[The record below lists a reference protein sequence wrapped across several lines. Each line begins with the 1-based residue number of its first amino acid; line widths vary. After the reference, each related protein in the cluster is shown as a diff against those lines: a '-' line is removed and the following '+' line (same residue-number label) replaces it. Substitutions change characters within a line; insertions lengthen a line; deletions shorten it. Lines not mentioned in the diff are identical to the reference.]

1 MADLIVIAFDNET
14 DAEGAYEKVQ
24 ELQGDLIVEL
34 AGLALVKVDAEGK
47 THVEHPGAAGNIGL
61 GAASGALFGTLIG
74 ILFFVPFFGLVFG
87 GLIGALF
94 AGIDK
99 TGLNSEFRSQVKE
112 SVGAGKSAVVIYTV
126 KLTEDKFA
134 AAIAPFNGTVIKTSL
149 SEADEKALIHDLSE
163 QPTPASA

>member
-1 MADLIVIAFDNET
+1 MADLIVIAFDNEK

-24 ELQGDLIVEL
+24 ELNGDLIVQL
-34 AGLALVKVDAEGK
+34 SGLALVKVDADGK
-47 THVEHPGAAGNIGL
+47 THVDHPGGVGNIGL
-61 GAASGALFGTLIG
+61 GAAGGALFGTLIG

-99 TGLNSEFRSQVKE
+99 TGLNAEFRSQVKE
-112 SVGAGKSAVVIYTV
+112 SVSAGKSAVVIYTT
-126 KLTEDKFA
+126 KITEDKFGA
-134 AAIAPFNGTVIKTSL
+134 ALAPFNGTVIKTSL

-163 QPTPASA
+163 QPSA

>member
-1 MADLIVIAFDNET
+1 MADLIVIAFDSET

-47 THVEHPGAAGNIGL
+47 THVSYPGGVGNIGL
-61 GAASGALFGTLIG
+61 GAAGGALFGTLIG

-94 AGIDK
+94 AGIDR

-112 SVGAGKSAVVIYTV
+112 SVGAGKSAVVLYTT

-149 SEADEKALIHDLSE
+149 SEEDEKALIHDLAE
-163 QPTPASA
+163 KPAV